1 MGGSSI
7 STPLDFNK
15 IVEDVEKTLSKYPLC
30 DHCLGRLF
38 AKYGVGLSNRE
49 RGSSLKTMIGFK
61 LYDDYS
67 SKRISRDSLLAL
79 AENAGEPLTRM
90 VEKLFAENVNPKT
103 CFICG
108 GRISEE
114 WLDSV
119 AETVYEKLK
128 EASVT
133 RFIVGV
139 KLGRDLREKEL
150 QLLTETGFTRAESLK
165 NEIKREVGKKV
176 MAKYGLVPDFE
187 KPEATAIVKLDENFN
202 YRVELVITP
211 VLLKGVYNK
220 RGRNISHVPWLTKQG
235 GRKYPL
241 SIQEYLESRL
251 ADPFKAKKVKIH
263 AAGREDVDA
272 RTLGPGRPLVIEI
285 VEPLTRSYDIEEV
298 NKLIRSDLVEVR
310 VHKPASR
317 RDIELLKQT
326 SREKRKVYRLLVVSS
341 TPISEARLSELEAY
355 FNDIAIQQRTP
366 IRILT
371 RKKDVL
377 RVRKVYEVRT
387 KPVSSTSFEALVYC
401 DGGLYV
407 KELVHCDQ
415 GRTNP
420 CFASI
425 LNTELKPV
433 ELDVL
438 YIEH

>member
-1 MGGSSI
+1 VGESSI

-15 IVEDVEKTLSKYPLC
+15 IVKDVEKTLSKYPLC

-49 RGSSLKTMIGFK
+49 RGFSLKTMLGFK
-61 LYDDYS
+61 LHDDYS
-67 SKRISRDSLLAL
+67 SKRIGEDRLYAL
-79 AENAGEPLTRM
+79 AENSGEPLTRM
-90 VEKLFAENVNPKT
+90 LQKLFTQNVSPRK

-108 GRISEE
+108 GRISDE
-114 WLDSV
+114 WLDSL
-119 AETVYEKLK
+119 AEAVYEKLR

-133 RFIVGV
+133 RFVIGV
-139 KLGRDLREKEL
+139 RLSRKLREKEL
-150 QLLTETGFTRAESLK
+150 SLIAEAGFTRAESLK
-165 NEIKREVGKKV
+165 NEVKREVGKRV
-176 MAKYGLVPDFE
+176 MIKYGLMPDFE
-187 KPEATAIVKLDENFN
+187 KPEATAIVKLDEDLNHK
-202 YRVELVITP
+202 VELVITP

-220 RGRNISHVPWLTKQG
+220 RGRNISHVPWFTKQG

-251 ADPFKAKKVKIH
+251 TIPFKAKKVKIH

-285 VEPLTRSYDIEEV
+285 VEPLVRSYDIGNINE
-298 NKLIRSDLVEVR
+298 LIRSDLVEVR
-310 VHKPASR
+310 VSEPASR

-326 SREKRKVYRLLVVSS
+326 SRERRKVYRLLVISP
-341 TPISEARLSELEAY
+341 TPVSEAQLNELEA
-355 FNDIAIQQRTP
+355 FFRNVSIQQRTP
-366 IRILT
+366 IRILA

-387 KPVSSTSFEALVYC
+387 RLVTSTSFEALVYC